1 MTVTTNDQ
9 SGAIAVREQ
18 PAAGGLAIWNREELD
33 VIKALIC
40 PGASDAELSLFGKVC
55 QRTGLDPFA
64 RQIYGIMRSQN
75 VKQPDGS
82 WKYVEKLSIQTSI
95 DGFRLAAERTG
106 HYGGQVGPQWCGPDG
121 TWRDVWLADDYP
133 SAARVG
139 VIRTDWKDPLWA
151 VATWKS
157 YVQTSGKG
165 NDVKPTRM
173 WASMPDVML
182 AKVAEALALRRAFP
196 QELSGL
202 YTGDEMAQADR
213 EDIRQGGMTTRPT
226 ASGLKLAQ
234 EVIQGEVVGPAT
246 PDRQVRDAAI
256 LTGAPSPEEDPPFRY
271 ADIKA
276 RYVACAEYDRLVQ
289 VAVEHGYKHAA
300 KVAAKLAKD
309 LSDAELEGSIRVLAK
324 WEASLPKAE
333 PEPVEGELV
342 DAF

>member
-18 PAAGGLAIWNREELD
+18 PAAGALAIWNREELD

-226 ASGLKLAQ
+226 ASGLKLAETVHDKVMERAQ
-234 EVIQGEVVGPAT
+234 AARIVDGDVITKDTEPPVR
-246 PDRQVRDAAI
+246 PDDDE
-256 LTGAPSPEEDPPFRY
+256 PEPPFRY
-271 ADIKA
+271 ANVQERYKA
-276 RYVACAEYDRLVQ
+276 AAEYDRL
-289 VAVEHGYKHAA
+289 ARLADEKGHRHAKA
-300 KVAAKLAKD
+300 ILAKGASQ
-309 LSDAELEGSIRVLAK
+309 LSDQELAVAIDKLLEWERKQAEKEAALA
-324 WEASLPKAE
+324 S
-333 PEPVEGELV
+333 
-342 DAF
+342 